1 MLMLMRVLT
10 SWFRLA
16 SGHPGRRF
24 HDFYRYRQMQR
35 GYKLTFA
42 KAVTLLSS
50 LAVIA
55 IGIVLMPLPGPG
67 TGIVALG
74 LALLGS
80 EFEPVAR
87 ALDWMELKV
96 RPIIMP
102 LKKKWDSIKPMT
114 RLSLSLVAGMIG
126 IILTYTAYT
135 LFLR

>member
-1 MLMLMRVLT
+1 MLMRVLT
-10 SWFRLA
+10 SWFRLL

-24 HDFYRYRQMQR
+24 HDFYRHRQMQR

-42 KAVTLLSS
+42 KFAMILCS

-55 IGIVLMPLPGPG
+55 IGVVLMPLPGPG
-67 TGIVALG
+67 SAIVVLG
-74 LALLGS
+74 LALIGS

-102 LKKKWDSIKPMT
+102 LKKKWDSIKPTT
-114 RLSLSLVAGMIG
+114 RLGLGIGGAVIG
-126 IILTYTAYT
+126 IILAYT
-135 LFLR
+135 TYVLFLR